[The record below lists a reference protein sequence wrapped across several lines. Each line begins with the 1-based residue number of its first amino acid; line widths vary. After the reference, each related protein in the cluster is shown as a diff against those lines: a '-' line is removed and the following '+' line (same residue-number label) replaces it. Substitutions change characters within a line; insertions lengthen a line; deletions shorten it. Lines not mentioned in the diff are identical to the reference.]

1 MYIKKNGIREK
12 SDAILFV
19 CSLKPLTFVL
29 TKRKG

>member
-12 SDAILFV
+12 SDAILFA